1 MREHSAPPWASQ
13 RPGLSGTTCSLQ
25 PEDGFRGSTPNPHG
39 SASGRHCKVTAG
51 GDGVCV
57 LWGDAY
63 SSGIFLEERE
73 LGGPPA
79 VGHIH
84 TRLLLSAHGDPCG
97 SVLWPREGQGRKRA
111 GVEAQVCSSPPVS
124 LAARD
129 QKTADLSRLGLPRS
143 MGRPRLCSLQGHGV
157 LLELV
162 QRLCP
167 ER

>member
-1 MREHSAPPWASQ
+1 M
-13 RPGLSGTTCSLQ
+13 GLHRDDVARSWLVVM
-25 PEDGFRGSTPNPHG
+25 EY
-39 SASGRHCKVTAG
+39 
-51 GDGVCV
+51 VCV
-57 LWGDAY
+57 GDAY

-73 LGGPPA
+73 LGGPPP

-97 SVLWPREGQGRKRA
+97 VRAVASGRTGRKRV

-124 LAARD
+124 PAARD

-143 MGRPRLCSLQGHGV
+143 MGCPRLCSLQGHGV